1 MNQSMQRRVD
11 TLREKLIQT
20 SHDVLMVLVEE
31 NRRYLSG
38 FSGEDGQFDESAGA
52 LFITHDRLLLATD
65 SRYELQAAKEAE
77 AWDVFCYKQGV
88 SKALPEITRMLNIRR
103 MAFESKRVSFKHY
116 TEMKKELEAA
126 HSGVDLV
133 PTENMVEDIRVVK
146 QEVEIQATRR
156 ALAVAETAFEETVGL
171 IHPGM
176 TEKEVAWILEKNM
189 REAGGESLAFPTI
202 VASGP
207 NSALPHAIPTDR
219 RIKEGEPILF
229 DWGARLNGYCSDTSR
244 TIVLGEG
251 GDLFRQVFDV
261 VAQAQKMAIKAI
273 RAGAGTKAVD
283 SLARKHIADN
293 GFKERFGHA
302 LGHGTG
308 LAVHEPPRLSPL
320 SDTRLE
326 AGMLVTVEPGIYLP
340 DWGGVR
346 IENQVVVRKEG
357 AEVLNRLEVEIVTRN
372 S

>member
-1 MNQSMQRRVD
+1 MNQSMQYRVD
-11 TLREKLIQT
+11 ALREKLIQT
-20 SHDVLMVLVEE
+20 HLDALLVLVEE

-38 FSGEDGQFDESAGA
+38 FSGEDGQFDESAGS
-52 LFITHDRLLLATD
+52 LFISRDKLLLATD
-65 SRYELQAAKEAE
+65 SRYELQAAQEAA

-88 SKALPEITRMLNIRR
+88 AKALPEIAKMLGIKRL
-103 MAFESKRVSFKHY
+103 AFESKRVSFKQY
-116 TEMKKELEAA
+116 SDMQKELPNAA
-126 HSGVDLV
+126 AGVELV
-133 PTENMVEDIRVVK
+133 PTENMVEDIRVRK
-146 QEVEIQATRR
+146 QETEIQATQK
-156 ALAVAETAFEETVGL
+156 ALAVAESAFQKTVES
-171 IHPGM
+171 IQPGM
-176 TEKEVAWILEKNM
+176 TEKEVAWALEKNM
-189 REAGGESLAFPTI
+189 REAGAESISFPTI

-229 DWGARLNGYCSDTSR
+229 DWGARLDGYCSDTSR
-244 TIVLGEG
+244 TIVLGEA
-251 GDLFRQVFDV
+251 GDQFQPIFDV
-261 VAQAQKMAIKAI
+261 VVQAQKMAIKGI
-273 RAGAGTKAVD
+273 RAGASTKAVD
-283 SLARKHIADN
+283 SLARKHIADK

-357 AEVLNRLEVEIVTRN
+357 AEVLNRLDVEIVI
-372 S
+372 